1 MSDVGEFVNEI
12 PGGSK
17 MTETLNEVGQK
28 FGNKLDEIGDILFK
42 NR

>member
-1 MSDVGEFVNEI
+1 MSDVKGFVNEI

-17 MTETLNEVGQK
+17 MTEAMSEVGEK
-28 FGNKLDEIGDILFK
+28 LGNKLDEIGDILFK